1 MQLIKDKCSILVKC
15 ANVEDSMALLSAFS
29 EVLNKP
35 EYEDELGLYDV
46 EGNINGFWTVN
57 EYFTVG
63 AEETET
69 IDIIEDTIRSLAQ
82 RIGLN

>member
-1 MQLIKDKCSILVKC
+1 MQLIKDKYSILVKC
-15 ANVEDSMALLSAFS
+15 ANTEDSSAILSAFS
-29 EVLNKP
+29 EVLNKS

-57 EYFTVG
+57 EYFTVA
-63 AEETET
+63 AEASET

-82 RIGLN
+82 RLGLN

>member
-1 MQLIKDKCSILVKC
+1 MQLIKDKYSILVKC
-15 ANVEDSMALLSAFS
+15 ANAEDSRALESAFS

-35 EYEDELGLYDV
+35 VYEDELGLYDV

-57 EYFTVG
+57 EYFTVA

-69 IDIIEDTIRSLAQ
+69 IDIAEDTIKSLAQ
-82 RIGLN
+82 RLGLN